1 MRIMVNVIV
10 NIMVDVLMWV
20 NYNWLRVMMILM
32 IGV

>member
-1 MRIMVNVIV
+1 MVNVIV

>member
-20 NYNWLRVMMILM
+20 NYNWLRVMMYLM